1 MLDSQLKN
9 KLNKLCPY
17 LLERKIKYFENFDMS
32 LYSSW
37 RVGAETPLMLF
48 PNNLSEFIEVIS
60 FLNKNS
66 IKFFITGNASNSFFV
81 KLTETVIVSTK
92 KINELAI
99 NNNEVVAECGCSL
112 SFVLNRSLKK
122 NLIGFEFSTGIPGTV
137 GGALITNAGAN
148 GGTIS
153 DYLESVFFLIDG
165 KQVEVNKK
173 DIKFEYRKSSI
184 KRDDI
189 VTKAKFKLKTGNP
202 NEVKEKIKEY
212 IKYRNQTQPVQ
223 YPSVGSVFLNTEE
236 IPAGKLIED
245 LGLKGMSI
253 GGAKI
258 SELHGNYI
266 INTGEAKIKDMV
278 SLIDKIKE
286 ESKNKKG
293 IVLSTEVR
301 IIDE

>member
-1 MLDSQLKN
+1 
-9 KLNKLCPY
+9 
-17 LLERKIKYFENFDMS
+17 
-32 LYSSW
+32 
-37 RVGAETPLMLF
+37 
-48 PNNLSEFIEVIS
+48 
-60 FLNKNS
+60 
-66 IKFFITGNASNSFFV
+66 
-81 KLTETVIVSTK
+81 
-92 KINELAI
+92 
-99 NNNEVVAECGCSL
+99 VAECGCSL

-173 DIKFEYRKSSI
+173 DIEFEYRKSSI

-189 VTKAKFKLKTGNP
+189 VTKAKFKLKTGDP

>member
-1 MLDSQLKN
+1 M
-9 KLNKLCPY
+9 
-17 LLERKIKYFENFDMS
+17 
-32 LYSSW
+32 
-37 RVGAETPLMLF
+37 
-48 PNNLSEFIEVIS
+48 
-60 FLNKNS
+60 
-66 IKFFITGNASNSFFV
+66 
-81 KLTETVIVSTK
+81 TETVIVSTK
-92 KINELAI
+92 KINKLAI

-153 DYLESVFFLIDG
+153 DYLQSVFFLIDG

-189 VTKAKFKLKTGNP
+189 VTKAKFKLKTGDS

-223 YPSVGSVFLNTEE
+223 YPSVGSVFLNT
-236 IPAGKLIED
+236 
-245 LGLKGMSI
+245 
-253 GGAKI
+253 
-258 SELHGNYI
+258 
-266 INTGEAKIKDMV
+266 
-278 SLIDKIKE
+278 
-286 ESKNKKG
+286 
-293 IVLSTEVR
+293 
-301 IIDE
+301 

>member
-37 RVGAETPLMLF
+37 RVGAKTSLILF

-66 IKFFITGNASNSFFV
+66 IKFLITGNASNSFFV
-81 KLTETVIVSTK
+81 KLTQTVIVSTK

-153 DYLESVFFLIDG
+153 DYLESVFFLING
-165 KQVEVNKK
+165 EQVEVNKK
-173 DIKFEYRKSSI
+173 DINMIF
-184 KRDDI
+184 
-189 VTKAKFKLKTGNP
+189 V
-202 NEVKEKIKEY
+202 
-212 IKYRNQTQPVQ
+212 
-223 YPSVGSVFLNTEE
+223 
-236 IPAGKLIED
+236 
-245 LGLKGMSI
+245 
-253 GGAKI
+253 
-258 SELHGNYI
+258 
-266 INTGEAKIKDMV
+266 
-278 SLIDKIKE
+278 
-286 ESKNKKG
+286 
-293 IVLSTEVR
+293 
-301 IIDE
+301 